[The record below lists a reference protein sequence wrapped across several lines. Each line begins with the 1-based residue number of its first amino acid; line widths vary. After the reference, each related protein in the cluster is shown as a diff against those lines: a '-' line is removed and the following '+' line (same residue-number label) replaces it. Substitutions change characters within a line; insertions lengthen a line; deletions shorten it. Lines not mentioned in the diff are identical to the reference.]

1 MTLAPFAR
9 RVATPFAVN
18 ALSGRLQEQDDY
30 DAYIRSLIRH
40 LLLTTPGERINR
52 PQLGAGVRRLVFAPL
67 SDATAMLARTLVY
80 DALTRW
86 LAPVIAVDQVTLE
99 RGTETLGI
107 TVVYRVLVHGET
119 RYLNEEVRV
128 S

>member
-9 RVATPFAVN
+9 RLATPFAIN
-18 ALSGRLQEQDDY
+18 PLSGRAAEEPDY
-30 DAYIRSLIRH
+30 DAYIRQLIRH
-40 LLLTTPGERINR
+40 LLLTTPGERVFR

-67 SDATAMLARTLVY
+67 SDATAMLARTMVY

-86 LAPVIAVDQVTLE
+86 LPTMISVEQVTLQA
-99 RGTETLGI
+99 GTETLTI
-107 TVVYRVLVHGET
+107 NVVYRVLVHGER
-119 RYLNEEVRV
+119 RYLNEEVRL

>member
-9 RVATPFAVN
+9 RIGTPFAVN
-18 ALSGRLQEQDDY
+18 PLSGRLSEEMDY
-30 DAYIRSLIRH
+30 DAYISSLIRH

-52 PQLGAGVRRLVFAPL
+52 PQLGAGIRRLVFAPL

-86 LAPVIAVDQVTLE
+86 LQPVIAVDQVNLE
-99 RGTETLGI
+99 RGTETLTI
-107 TVVYRVLVHGET
+107 NVVYRVLVHGET
-119 RYLNEEVRV
+119 RYLNEEVRL